1 MKNKAFTLAE
11 TLIVLCL
18 IGVLATMMIT
28 SFNKSTP
35 DKRKLLFKKA
45 YSVAES
51 VVGELVNDESL
62 YPFDPDRIGFKNTD
76 KVTLEGTTE
85 EYGGSKNSTA
95 AKQKFPK
102 LFERKLN
109 VVESNVSS
117 TIAGAKYTWFTAS
130 NGISYSFNG
139 NFVDSNQVEILVDID
154 GLGHGGNTLG
164 QDILRILVNFDGK
177 VSVPSSPEKEMLES
191 DASTNG

>member
-1 MKNKAFTLAE
+1 MKNRGFTLAE

-35 DKRKLLFKKA
+35 DKRKVLFKKA

-62 YPFDPDRIGFKNTD
+62 YPFDPNRIGFKNTD

-85 EYGGSKNSTA
+85 EYGGTGEN
-95 AKQKFPK
+95 AKSKFPK

-117 TIAGAKYTWFTAS
+117 AIAGTTYTWFTAS

-139 NFVDSNQVEILVDID
+139 NFVDSNQVEILVDVD
-154 GLGHGGNTLG
+154 GLGNGGNTIG
-164 QDILRILVNFDGK
+164 QDVLRILVNFDGK
-177 VSVPSSPEKEMLES
+177 VSVPSSPEEEMLES
-191 DASTNG
+191 DAATNS